1 MHESTNATNTDKIVK
16 LDAKNSGNL
25 RPKIPTQKDA
35 MRGNN
40 GTARYE
46 WIEFK

>member
-1 MHESTNATNTDKIVK
+1 MHERRNEIKTDKIVM

-40 GTARYE
+40 GTAR
-46 WIEFK
+46 

>member
-1 MHESTNATNTDKIVK
+1 M
-16 LDAKNSGNL
+16 LDAKNFGNL
-25 RPKIPTQKDA
+25 RPKIPTKIDE

-46 WIEFK
+46 

>member
-1 MHESTNATNTDKIVK
+1 MHESTNAINTDKIVM